1 MSTIK
6 IHNLTTVGGSIE
18 TLTTQ
23 DADRVVGGIDIS
35 FDFTLPPGGTS
46 SSSSSSRA
54 GSVSILR
61 NGVRSGYD
69 YALEKRNGQTVKR
82 TFTRYGTLPDDFP
95 IPSF

>member
-6 IHNLTTVGGSIE
+6 IHNLTIVGDSIE
-18 TLTTQ
+18 TLTAQ

-46 SSSSSSRA
+46 SSSSSRA

-61 NGVRSGYD
+61 DGVRSGYD
-69 YALEKRNGQTVKR
+69 YTLEKRNGQTVKR
-82 TFTRYGTLPDDFP
+82 TFTRYGTFPDDFP
-95 IPSF
+95 FPSF